1 MPILIPSKNI
11 YQVENPK
18 VRDNVIERIEV
29 SAVEVLPK
37 NEYNIV
43 VLSDRINTN
52 ENRTNKTSEELN
64 YADSV
69 SFFAGAI
76 GAKIVD
82 TYANVSI
89 KVYKQKENSYISYI
103 YSGIDNT
110 VNSSQIKIN
119 KNISEKA
126 YTYQV
131 NNSFTMNS
139 LYEQDYNFDFNKFNL
154 ANNSNQIHEKKV
166 DSFGKRYVEF
176 FASDDGTP
184 RFANNWEVKINEEG
198 NNQDSL
204 LRTYLEYNIPDNY
217 TFVVGYPNGDLNISL
232 EESDLSALIVEEKE
246 EYFEIKNIKVLVER
260 KMYSCATAYWFEGTS
275 IVGTY
280 PSKVVQ
286 INQIANSA
294 EITVYGDT
302 IGIDLKDS
310 VVHIDNG
317 DSTSKK
323 VFAVDGNELMQ
334 TSNYTTN
341 PTLTKL
347 VEGKDYSVEYFDDLD
362 GRYPSA
368 EGDYGVRADI
378 WVLNDELQ
386 GSDFVARLY
395 SPDSDTIYYDTEFKN
410 QQYNKMVVDD
420 GGYYI
425 GKAELFLKDSN
436 AISVSYKKTQEK
448 YKTGKETATIRCS
461 ISDYYEYGKPQS
473 IHSMTKNIKQT
484 INVTDNVQVSFTSS
498 VVSSTISVSLKNGK
512 PYTVDAYVEVI
523 YKRAS
528 GISSK
533 ATLRIKK
540 GETTSKAIYT
550 ATNIKS
556 IEHYSARISFDM
568 VFSTHDKVVPMVY
581 GVNGQDK
588 PLSVYKDGTPKVF
601 NVLGVEFLYDG
612 AVWQILNLQ
621 EE

>member
-37 NEYNIV
+37 NEYKIV

-89 KVYKQKENSYISYI
+89 KVYKQKEKSYISYI

-166 DSFGKRYVEF
+166 DSFGKRFVEF

-232 EESDLSALIVEEKE
+232 EESDLSALTVEEKE

-310 VVHIDNG
+310 VVHINNG

-334 TSNYTTN
+334 TSNYAQLDT
-341 PTLTKL
+341 PTLRELDTSEYSL
-347 VEGKDYSVEYFDDLD
+347 TWIYPQDQSVGQVEIGYIISIKNNDILGKDIDVCIGDNAGGGGCYTYTQNNGYIKQMVFDEHD
-362 GRYPSA
+362 GHYIT
-368 EGDYGVRADI
+368 DI
-378 WVLNDELQ
+378 AVYEKTDKLPAIKTR
-386 GSDFVARLY
+386 F
-395 SPDSDTIYYDTEFKN
+395 SDTQAHY
-410 QQYNKMVVDD
+410 
-420 GGYYI
+420 
-425 GKAELFLKDSN
+425 
-436 AISVSYKKTQEK
+436 AI
-448 YKTGKETATIRCS
+448 GKETATIRCS
-461 ISDYYEYGKPQS
+461 ISNYYEFNKPTLARYCKISDNGLVDISNNIRATISFGSVTKLNVYFVDETPYDTFVSWSVKLKKTDGTIMEKSGIIYAGS
-473 IHSMTKNIKQT
+473 ISATGMRI
-484 INVTDNVQVSFTSS
+484 SSS
-498 VVSSTISVSLKNGK
+498 VESIVSVSAYFRKN
-512 PYTVDAYVEVI
+512 
-523 YKRAS
+523 
-528 GISSK
+528 
-533 ATLRIKK
+533 
-540 GETTSKAIYT
+540 
-550 ATNIKS
+550 
-556 IEHYSARISFDM
+556 M
-568 VFSTHDKVVPMVY
+568 VFSTHNKVVPMVY
-581 GVNGQDK
+581 GADGKDK

-612 AVWQILNLQ
+612 AVWQTLHLQ